1 MVQPIP
7 RDLGLR
13 PPYQQQA
20 GFLTERSPPGAA
32 VPEQCS
38 SGRCTQHPDADS
50 LITVTRSCGICTR
63 FPFTLPTAQSGRRHL
78 LFSVQFVRNYNIELR
93 RMQSGAAGSAAY
105 PANIFCGKKDGYPP
119 FSHKAIHIAAP
130 RLRRAQKTFE
140 EKSKKQLTKSIS
152 HAKISKSS
160 GERTHKNEYGRVP
173 EWPMGTDCKSA
184 AFSFGGSNP
193 PAPTKQEKS
202 EPISDWRRVR
212 IFRFLRV

>member
-32 VPEQCS
+32 FPEQCS
-38 SGRCTQHPDADS
+38 SGRCTQHPDVDS

-105 PANIFCGKKDGYPP
+105 PINIFAAKKTDVRRFRTKPSTLPHPAFDGCKKPL
-119 FSHKAIHIAAP
+119 K
-130 RLRRAQKTFE
+130 K
-140 EKSKKQLTKSIS
+140 KSKKQLTKSIS

-193 PAPTKQEKS
+193 PAPTKKPQRMK
-202 EPISDWRRVR
+202 VR
-212 IFRFLRV
+212 

>member
-32 VPEQCS
+32 FPEQCS
-38 SGRCTQHPDADS
+38 SGRCAQHPDADS

-105 PANIFCGKKDGYPP
+105 PANIFAKKKDGYPP
-119 FSHKAIHIAAP
+119 FSHKASRIAAP
-130 RLRRAQKTFE
+130 RLRRAQKSFE

-202 EPISDWRRVR
+202 EPVSDWRRVR

>member
-32 VPEQCS
+32 FPEQCS
-38 SGRCTQHPDADS
+38 SGRCAQHPDADS

-63 FPFTLPTAQSGRRHL
+63 FPFTLPTAQRGRRHL
-78 LFSVQFVRNYNIELR
+78 LFSVQFVRNYNIELC
-93 RMQSGAAGSAAY
+93 RMQSGTADSAAY
-105 PANIFCGKKDGYPP
+105 PANIFAAKRDGYPP
-119 FSHKAIHIAAP
+119 FSHEASRIAAP
-130 RLRRAQKTFE
+130 CLRQAQKTFG

-160 GERTHKNEYGRVP
+160 GGRTQKEYGRVP

-193 PAPTKQEKS
+193 PAPTKKPQRTK
-202 EPISDWRRVR
+202 VR
-212 IFRFLRV
+212 